1 MRFAHFFIDRPRFA
15 TVISLVTL
23 LLGIIA
29 YQRLPVAQYPDILP
43 PTVTVTAH
51 YPGASPEVIAD
62 VVAAPI
68 EEELNGVEGMLYM
81 DSSATSDGT
90 LQMTVTFEFGVDLD
104 TAQVLVEN
112 RMSVAEPRLPEEV
125 RRYGIVVRKSSPDLL
140 MVVHLDS
147 PDGRYDTLYMS
158 NYALLNIKDVLS
170 RIDGIGIIRMMGLR
184 EYGLRVWLDPE
195 RMTALGISVDDI
207 VAALRSENVQ
217 VVGGALGQAPVPAD
231 TAFHVMVT
239 SQGRLETVE
248 QFRAVIL
255 KNGTDGRLTRLGDVA
270 RVEIGADTYNTKG
283 LSSGRPAVA
292 MAIFQR
298 PGTNA
303 IETALEVER
312 TMADLARAFPP
323 GLHHRTVY
331 NPTRYIQASIDAVYL
346 SLVEASL
353 LVVVVILLFLQ
364 NWRAAVIPVLAIP
377 VSLIGTFAVMEV
389 FNVSINNLSLFGLVL
404 AIGIVVDDAIVVVEN
419 IERNLAR
426 GMASRAACAL
436 TMDEVGSALVSIGLV
451 LTAVFVP
458 TAFLGGIVGEMFWQ
472 FGLTIATATAIS
484 VLNSLTLSPAL
495 GAVLLRPHDAAP
507 DFFDRLWERSFGWLF
522 AAFNRGFDWTA
533 AHYQR
538 IVAWLIE
545 WRRLALGG
553 FVGLLALTGLGLW
566 HIPMGFMPELD
577 QGYLPVLVELPK
589 GASLERTSAVVE
601 QVMEIAQ
608 TIPGISVDSVGFVG
622 FSVATGSAGTQ
633 SASVF
638 LGLDEFSS
646 RGSRRTSAVIAGE
659 LSAALRKI
667 QDAMIVVA
675 TPPPIRGIGSGGDL
689 KMLIT
694 DRAGKGSRALEEATW
709 TLAGAAIQAGIVARA
724 YTFHNTSAPR
734 YALDIDRTRAR
745 MLDVPVE
752 NVFRTLQVHLGS
764 VYVNDFTM
772 FAHNYRVTAQ
782 ADAPFR
788 LSPADISRLRA
799 ANTRGEMVPLGT
811 IVAVRESA
819 GPDRVV
825 RHNLYPAAELH
836 FNVPHGRSS
845 GEALAAMEQLAR
857 QVLPVGFDFE
867 WAELAYHQQRA
878 GGLGLLAFPL
888 GILFV
893 FLVLTAQYE
902 SWSLPFAIVLIVPL
916 VLLFALAGLMLR
928 GMDLNILAQVGCIVL
943 VGLASKNAILIVEFA
958 RQREEAGEGPV
969 EAVIEAA
976 RLRLRPVLMTSLA
989 FIAGVIPLAL
999 ATGPGAEMR
1008 RVLGTVVFSGMLGVT
1023 VVGLLLTPV
1032 FYVVVRNLVGGKGRV
1047 STEPQSE
1054 TPA

>member
-1 MRFAHFFIDRPRFA
+1 MYFAHFFIDRPRFA
-15 TVISLVTL
+15 AVISLVIV
-23 LLGIIA
+23 LLGVIA
-29 YQRLPVAQYPDILP
+29 YQRLPVAQYPDVLP
-43 PTVTVTAH
+43 PTVTVSAH
-51 YPGASPEVIAD
+51 YPGATPEVIAD

-81 DSSATSDGT
+81 DSSATSDGSLNIT
-90 LQMTVTFEFGVDLD
+90 ITFDFGVDLD

-112 RMSVAEPRLPEEV
+112 RMSIAEPRLPEEV
-125 RRYGIVVRKSSPDLL
+125 RRYGIVVQKSSPDLL

-147 PDGRYDTLYMS
+147 PDMRYDTLYMS

-170 RIDGIGIIRMMGLR
+170 RIGGIGTIRVMGLR
-184 EYGLRVWLDPE
+184 EYGMRVWLDPE
-195 RMTALGISVDDI
+195 RMAGLGISASDV
-207 VAALRSENVQ
+207 VEALRAENVQ
-217 VVGGALGQAPVPAD
+217 VVAGALGQAPVPPDA
-231 TAFHVMVT
+231 AFHVVVA
-239 SQGRLETVE
+239 SQGRLASVE
-248 QFRAVIL
+248 EFRSVIV
-255 KNGTDGRLTRLGDVA
+255 KSGVDGRLVRLGDVA
-270 RVEIGADTYNTKG
+270 RVELAANTYNTKG
-283 LSSGRPAVA
+283 ISSGRPAVA

-303 IETALEVER
+303 IATALEVEA
-312 TMADLARAFPP
+312 TMAELARAFPP
-323 GLHHRTVY
+323 GLHHKTVY

-364 NWRAAVIPVLAIP
+364 NWRAAVIPILAIP

-389 FNVSINNLSLFGLVL
+389 FGASVNNLSLFGLVL

-419 IERNLAR
+419 IERNLER
-426 GMASRAACAL
+426 GMAPRAACVL
-436 TMDEVGSALVSIGLV
+436 TMNEVGSALVSIGLV

-495 GAVLLRPHDAAP
+495 GAVLLRGHDARP
-507 DFFDRLWERSFGWLF
+507 DLFDRLWERALGWLF
-522 AAFNRGFDWTA
+522 RAFNRGFDALTGR
-533 AHYQR
+533 YVR
-538 IVAWLIE
+538 TVARLIE
-545 WRRLALGG
+545 WRGSALGV
-553 FVGLLALTGLGLW
+553 FAGLLALTGLGLW
-566 HIPMGFMPELD
+566 HIPTGFLPELD

-589 GASLERTSAVVE
+589 GASLERTTEVVE
-601 QVMEIAQ
+601 EVMERASRV
-608 TIPGISVDSVGFVG
+608 PGITADSVGFVG
-622 FSVATGSAGTQ
+622 FSVATGSPGTQ
-633 SASVF
+633 AASIF
-638 LGLDEFSS
+638 LGLDDFAE
-646 RGSRRTSAVIAGE
+646 RHGRTSAMIASD
-659 LSAALRKI
+659 LADALRKV
-667 QDAMIVVA
+667 QEAMIVVA
-675 TPPPIRGIGSGGDL
+675 TPPSIRGIGSGGDL
-689 KMLIT
+689 KLLVM
-694 DRAGKGSRALEEATW
+694 DRGGKGAGALEEATW
-709 TLAGAAIQAGIVARA
+709 TLAGAAMQAGIVARA
-724 YTFHNTSAPR
+724 YTFHDTSAPR
-734 YALDIDRTRAR
+734 YFLDIDRTRAQ
-745 MLDVPVE
+745 MLKVPVE
-752 NVFRTLQVHLGS
+752 NVFRTLQIHLGS

-772 FAHNYRVTAQ
+772 FARNYRVTVQ
-782 ADAPFR
+782 ADSPFR
-788 LSPADISRLRA
+788 LSPTDIARLRA
-799 ANTRGEMVPLGT
+799 VNAEGEMVPIGS
-811 IVAVRESA
+811 IVSVRESA

-836 FNVPHGRSS
+836 FSVPPGHSS
-845 GEALAAMEQLAR
+845 GETLEAMARLAR
-857 QVLPVGFDFE
+857 QVLPVGFDFQ

-893 FLVLTAQYE
+893 FFVLTAQYE

-928 GMDLNILAQVGCIVL
+928 GMDLNILAQVGFIVL

-958 RQREEAGEGPV
+958 RQREDQGTGII
-969 EAVIEAA
+969 EAVLEAC

-1032 FYVVVRNLVGGKGRV
+1032 FYVVIRNLVERRG
-1047 STEPQSE
+1047 
-1054 TPA
+1054 

>member
-1 MRFAHFFIDRPRFA
+1 MHFAHYFIDRPRFA
-15 TVISLVTL
+15 TVISLVIL
-23 LLGIIA
+23 LLGVIA
-29 YQRLPVAQYPDILP
+29 YQRLPVAQYPDVLP
-43 PTVTVTAH
+43 PTVTVSAH

-81 DSSATSDGT
+81 DSSATSDGS
-90 LQMTVTFEFGVDLD
+90 LQITITFDFGVNLD

-112 RMSVAEPRLPEEV
+112 RMSIAEPRLPEEV

-147 PDGRYDTLYMS
+147 LDGRFDTLYMS

-170 RIDGIGIIRMMGLR
+170 RIDGIGTIRMMGLR
-184 EYGLRVWLDPE
+184 EYGMRVWLDPE
-195 RMTALGISVDDI
+195 RMAGLGISATDV
-207 VAALRSENVQ
+207 VEALRAENVQ
-217 VVGGALGQAPVPAD
+217 VVGGALGQAPVPVEA
-231 TAFHVMVT
+231 AFHVVVA
-239 SQGRLETVE
+239 SQGRLASVE
-248 QFRAVIL
+248 QFRSVIV
-255 KNGTDGRLTRLGDVA
+255 KSGADGRLTRLGDVA
-270 RVEIGADTYNTKG
+270 RVEIAADTYNTKG
-283 LSSGRPAVA
+283 ISSGRPAVA

-303 IETALEVER
+303 IKTALEVEA
-312 TMADLARAFPP
+312 TMARLSKAFPP
-323 GLHHRTVY
+323 GLHHKTVY

-364 NWRAAVIPVLAIP
+364 NWRAAVIPILAIP

-389 FNVSINNLSLFGLVL
+389 FGASINNLSLFGLVL

-419 IERNLAR
+419 IERNLER
-426 GMASRAACAL
+426 GMAPRAACAL
-436 TMDEVGSALVSIGLV
+436 TMNEVGRALVSIGLV

-495 GAVLLRPHDAAP
+495 GAVLLRGHDATP
-507 DFFDRLWERSFGWLF
+507 DLFDRLWERALGWLF
-522 AAFNRGFDWTA
+522 RAFNRGFDVLTSRYA
-533 AHYQR
+533 R
-538 IVAWLIE
+538 TVARLIE
-545 WRRLALGG
+545 WRRLALGA
-553 FVGLLALTGLGLW
+553 FAALLALTGFGLW
-566 HIPMGFMPELD
+566 YIPTGFLPELD

-601 QVMEIAQ
+601 QVMDIAHG
-608 TIPGISVDSVGFVG
+608 IPGISVDSVGFVG
-622 FSVATGSAGTQ
+622 FSVAIGAPGTQ
-633 SASVF
+633 SASIF
-638 LGLDEFSS
+638 LGLDDFAER
-646 RGSRRTSAVIAGE
+646 RGRTGAMIASD
-659 LSAALRKI
+659 LTAALRKV
-667 QDAMIVVA
+667 QEAMVVVA

-689 KMLIT
+689 KMLIM
-694 DRAGKGSRALEEATW
+694 DRGGKGARALEEATW
-709 TLAGAAIQAGIVARA
+709 MLAGAALQSGTVARA

-734 YALDIDRTRAR
+734 YFLDIDRTRAE
-745 MLDVPVE
+745 MLRVPVE
-752 NVFRTLQVHLGS
+752 NVFRTLQIHLGS

-772 FAHNYRVTAQ
+772 FARNYRVTVQ
-782 ADAPFR
+782 ADTHFR
-788 LSPADISRLRA
+788 LSPNDIARLRA
-799 ANTRGEMVPLGT
+799 ANVDGEMVPLGS

-836 FNVPHGRSS
+836 FSVPPGRSS
-845 GEALAAMEQLAR
+845 GETLDAMERLAK
-857 QVLPVGFDFE
+857 QVLPVGFDFQ

-893 FLVLTAQYE
+893 FFVLTAQYE
-902 SWSLPFAIVLIVPL
+902 SWSLPLAIVLIVPL
-916 VLLFALAGLMLR
+916 VLLFALAGLLLR
-928 GMDLNILAQVGCIVL
+928 GMDLNILAQVGFIVL

-958 RQREEAGEGPV
+958 RQREDQGAGPV
-969 EAVIEAA
+969 DAVLEAC

-1032 FYVVVRNLVGGKGRV
+1032 FYVVIRNLIERQTQGDAK
-1047 STEPQSE
+1047 SQAAT
-1054 TPA
+1054 TP